1 MKSPKAFIFEIVR
14 KTESLRDGLIA
25 YAYAERAVPSA
36 PEIWWICVSD
46 YDFYREDQRFKV
58 LCKAW
63 HKAARARGINLSI
76 VYCNPLEKKLN
87 QLSNDDNLILN
98 V

>member
-1 MKSPKAFIFEIVR
+1 MKSTKAFIFEIVR
-14 KTESLRDGLIA
+14 KTESLRDRLIA
-25 YAYAERAVPSA
+25 YAYADRAVPSA

-46 YDFYREDQRFKV
+46 YDFYREDQRFKA

-87 QLSNDDNLILN
+87 QLANDGNLILN